1 MSKHTGNRERRDSGP
16 SRRGFIG
23 AVGVAGGAAAIS
35 SISALRAP
43 DAVAAPDAADAP
55 LRGPGTAD
63 TPANDA
69 SLAAERRFFISP
81 SAVTSVQGNVEN
93 AHALVNGGTATLTAG
108 KGGTAPLVVLD
119 YDEIV
124 GGQPLFGVSEVTGDV
139 TLQAIYSQSLP
150 YLLPGGDGFGT
161 NNDAGERTISF
172 VGVPGGAQ
180 LSRVENYQIT
190 APGPITGHLLQAGQ
204 RFQAITLLG
213 SGSIKISGVGFA
225 PSFRLD
231 TPDDPRAG
239 AFTCN
244 DPDLGKIW
252 QIGVHTVNTCSV
264 PVGSVPPLYEATSK
278 GLVVHGSEYTAYRP
292 GDGWTD
298 YTASFG
304 IEILRNEASWLVRS
318 DSMSTGTMM
327 VLCAGDDTLPV
338 STPNTLRVYI
348 MNQGPQALIAVVPM
362 PFQVAAN
369 TVYPVTVTVAGGTLT
384 VTIKGTR
391 IYSGTVA
398 GMRPSGSF
406 GFANAQGA
414 LSRASGLTVTSST
427 GTVLL
432 SQKLTGPR
440 QAQTQDFIDKC
451 LAGTNVTPSIMDG
464 AMRDRLVWSGDMG
477 ISTLAVLTSTFD
489 NQYLTGSAEQY
500 FLYQNADGSIPIA
513 VPAQGKGLAVTGTF
527 GPPPSLS
534 TQDYGMMQVTDAYNY
549 WLFSGDT
556 AWLRRNWTSVR
567 GIMTWLTGQIGSN
580 GLMSGAGPLAT
591 QMSTNAHFYGALHQA
606 QQMATA
612 VGDTASASAYASAAP
627 GFGKTIN
634 SLLFNRAAGMYSASV
649 SRPSVFDEIGNGYA
663 LLYGLPALDPTIDTA
678 ALAANLTKA
687 LAGPKGPC
695 EDSSQVPG
703 GNIAPYEAGWEALGR
718 LASGHTQGALD
729 LIRQVWGL
737 MLPQNT
743 PYYSGAC
750 WEYVAQTG
758 LPGLGLGTS
767 LAHGW
772 AAGATPAL
780 SMYVLG
786 GRPLTPGY
794 RTFLAEPQPG
804 DLTWAKGRVPTPH
817 GPIIIDWTTTE
828 HSAARFTLTVDVPPG
843 TAGYAGVPSTA
854 TRGTVDGVI
863 TTPVTVPG
871 YTGLPGYLYFGPLT
885 PGRHRITA
893 S

>member
-1 MSKHTGNRERRDSGP
+1 MSHTGQ

-23 AVGVAGGAAAIS
+23 AAGVAGGAAAL
-35 SISALRAP
+35 SAIPVRSAHAA
-43 DAVAAPDAADAP
+43 AVTAGQADA
-55 LRGPGTAD
+55 
-63 TPANDA
+63 
-69 SLAAERRFFISP
+69 SQAAETRSFISP
-81 SAVTSVQGNVEN
+81 AAVTSVQGAVEN
-93 AHALVNGGTATLTAG
+93 AHALVNGGMATLTAG
-108 KGGTAPLVVLD
+108 SGTAPLVVLD
-119 YDEIV
+119 YSEIV
-124 GGQPLFGVSEVTGDV
+124 GGQPQFLVTRVTGDV
-139 TLQAIYSQSLP
+139 TLQAIYSESLP

-161 NNDAGERTISF
+161 DNDAGQRTISF

-180 LSRVENYQIT
+180 LSRVENYQLT
-190 APGPITGHLLQAGQ
+190 GPGPVRGHLLQAGQ

-213 SGSIKISGVGFA
+213 SGSVQLTRVGFV

-239 AFTCN
+239 AFTCS

-264 PVGSVPPLYEATSK
+264 PVGSIPPLYEATSK

-298 YTASFG
+298 YTATFG
-304 IEILRNEASWLVRS
+304 IEILANEASWLVRS

-338 STPNTLRVYI
+338 SKPDTLRIYI

-362 PFQVAAN
+362 PFQVTAN
-369 TVYPVTVTVAGGTLT
+369 TVYPVSVTVAGGTLT
-384 VTIKGTR
+384 VTIKGTQV
-391 IYSGTVA
+391 YSGTVA

-414 LSRASGLTVTSST
+414 LSRATGLTMTSAA

-432 SQKLTGPR
+432 SEKLTGSGTH
-440 QAQTQDFIDKC
+440 AFVDAC

-477 ISTLAVLTSTFD
+477 ISELTVLASTFD
-489 NQYLTGSAEQY
+489 NQYLTGSCEQY
-500 FLYQNADGSIPIA
+500 FRYQNANGGIPIA
-513 VPAQGKGLAVTGTF
+513 VPAQGKGLSVTGTF

-556 AWLRRNWTSVR
+556 AWVSRNWAAIR
-567 GIMTWLTGQIGSN
+567 GIMTWLTGQRGAN
-580 GLMSGAGPLAT
+580 GLMSGVGPLAT

-606 QQMATA
+606 EQMATA
-612 VGDTASASAYASAAP
+612 VGDTASASAYAAAAP
-627 GFGKTIN
+627 GYGETIN
-634 SLLFNRAAGMYSASV
+634 TLLFNRSAGMYSASV
-649 SRPSVFDEIGNGYA
+649 TRPAVFDEIGNGYA

-678 ALAANLTKA
+678 TLAANLTKA

-703 GNIAPYEAGWEALGR
+703 GNIAPYETGWEVLGR
-718 LASGHTQGALD
+718 LAAGHTQGALD

-758 LPGLGLGTS
+758 LPGLGPGTS

-772 AAGATPAL
+772 ASGATPAL
-780 SMYVLG
+780 SLYVLG
-786 GRPLTPGY
+786 GRPLSPGY
-794 RTFLAEPQPG
+794 RTFLVEPQPG
-804 DLTWAKGRVPTPH
+804 DLTWAKGRVPTPR
-817 GPIIIDWTTTE
+817 GPVTIDWTA
-828 HSAARFTLTVDVPPG
+828 HAGVTLSVDVPPG
-843 TAGYAGVPSTA
+843 THGYAGVPSTA
-854 TRGTVDGVI
+854 AHGTVDGVV
-863 TTPVTVPG
+863 TEPVTVPG
-871 YTGLPGYLYFGPLT
+871 YPGLTGYRYFGPLS
-885 PGRHRITA
+885 PGRHRIVA
-893 S
+893 G